1 MASIAKTMFSAR
13 VTNAVHD
20 DLANI
25 TGLFHNG
32 SGQEEACAAGFL
44 CTRSAL
50 LDSEA
55 YADVKNENAWIMV
68 GATSAANVG
77 TGVYACN
84 SYNVNQIADSV
95 HGNVYK
101 IGRSTLGL
109 EVPAGERGTFTK
121 IDFASGDKIYR
132 FGECNI
138 EGTIGANTFFTI
150 DAGLLKPAAAAPETA
165 GAIYFELIQTGSAIE
180 GTYAAYGYVD
190 VMAKYVAVAQ

>member
-20 DLANI
+20 DIANI
-25 TGLFHNG
+25 TGLFNNA
-32 SGQEEACAAGFL
+32 SAAEEACAAGFL

-55 YADVKNENAWIMV
+55 YSGVKNENAWIMV
-68 GATSAANVG
+68 GATSDANVG

-84 SYNVNQIADSV
+84 SYNVNQIADAV

-101 IGRSTLGL
+101 IGQSTLGL

-132 FGECNI
+132 FGEGNI
-138 EGTIGANTFFTI
+138 DGEIGDKTYFTI
-150 DAGLLKPAAAAPETA
+150 DDGLLVPASAAPATA
-165 GAIYFELIQTGSAIE
+165 GAIYFELIQTGTAIE
-180 GTYAAYGYVD
+180 GTYAAFDYVD
-190 VMAKYVAVAQ
+190 VMAKYVAVAG